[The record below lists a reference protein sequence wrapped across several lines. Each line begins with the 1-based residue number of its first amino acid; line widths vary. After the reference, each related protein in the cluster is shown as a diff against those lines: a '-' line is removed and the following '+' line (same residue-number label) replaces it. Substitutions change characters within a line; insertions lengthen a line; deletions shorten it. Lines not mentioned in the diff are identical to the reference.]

1 MADSISDIKGVRI
14 DAGRFSGGVDLDLFD
29 GDASKRH
36 RASVIFG
43 RNGSGKTT
51 VANFIGKQ
59 VGLPDGPT
67 CFYGYDHAPIALT
80 GKNTVR
86 VFGEQYIREKIL
98 IDEDGLE
105 AIVMLGDQ
113 AAASKRISEID
124 SELAALGKA
133 AIEYAL
139 ARDEATNG
147 PSSLARLEKAAK
159 DRAKNGAWK
168 ERLAQIEGGNPSLTA
183 ARWDSIRKAKN
194 AAARKELEAEF
205 ETLLEQY
212 KRVESADEI
221 ITFRLPSISI
231 DAYDEGGLR
240 ALLSEELDRP
250 ELSDREKR
258 LLELARTGRQGLV
271 EGAFA
276 EFSKESVEYCP
287 MCQQGVSAS
296 YKESLVDSISKIL
309 SKKAEE
315 FKARL
320 DAATLGNLRAF
331 ESLPEQISPDVAD
344 AYRVAVDD
352 ANRVIDKCNELL
364 SLRKASLYTPIEV
377 PDFGLYSVI
386 AALNAAIDAVND
398 DIVRLNE
405 TISSREQLKGKLLD
419 LNNRIT
425 YSDARDAIAK
435 LSEAQIKL
443 EAAEENLRKNK
454 DEQRRLNEE
463 RGVQESKLK
472 MTEIAV
478 KSINRFL
485 AAVYFDVERFK
496 LVPSG
501 DVYKV
506 ESYGKLVAP
515 KDVSTGER
523 NILALCYFFSE
534 GGRGKFEGAEDSD
547 PQYLVIDDP
556 VSSFDMENRVG
567 ICSLLRERIA
577 HVLDECEETR
587 VTLLTH
593 DAATVAELGHVLSDI
608 KLGPRH
614 DKKVRYGFLEL
625 VNGGTCKHS
634 LKKSQYSVLLKKVYD
649 YAVADDDDYA
659 EACVIGNVMRRVLEA
674 YGSFN
679 YGVGMDRLSRD
690 TDLRGRFGDLEE
702 MLSNAMYRLALNDD
716 SHMQE
721 KAFSLNS
728 TFSFERYSYEER
740 KTLAKCVL
748 LVLYLLDAEHVRK
761 QLCIAGASVNEVES
775 NLKKWQKEFSAPDGS
790 KEHATLHNLV

>member
-1 MADSISDIKGVRI
+1 MASSITDIKGVHI
-14 DAGRFSGGVDLDLFD
+14 DAGRFSDGVDLDLFD
-29 GDASKRH
+29 GDANKRN

-51 VANFIGKQ
+51 VANFIGKEADAP
-59 VGLPDGPT
+59 GGAT
-67 CFYGYDHAPIALT
+67 CFYGYDGASISL
-80 GKNTVR
+80 GSKSSVR
-86 VFGEQYIREKIL
+86 VFSEQYVREKIL

-113 AAASKRISEID
+113 AAASKRITEID
-124 SELAALGKA
+124 QEIVELGEA
-133 AIEYAL
+133 AIEYSL
-139 ARDEATNG
+139 AREEATNG
-147 PSSLARLEKAAK
+147 PSSLSRLEKAAK

-168 ERLAQIEGGNPSLTA
+168 DRLIQIEGGNPSLTA
-183 ARWDSIRKAKN
+183 ARWDAILKAKN
-194 AAARKELEAEF
+194 AVARKELEAEF
-205 ETLLEQY
+205 ETLLERY
-212 KRVESADEI
+212 KRAEGAGEI
-221 ITFRLPSISI
+221 ITLRLPSIPL
-231 DAYDEGGLR
+231 DVYDEAGLR
-240 ALLSEELDRP
+240 ALLSEELDQP
-250 ELSDREKR
+250 ELTDREKR
-258 LLELARTGRQGLV
+258 LLELARTGRQSLV

-276 EFSKESVEYCP
+276 EFSKDSVEYCP

-320 DAATLGNLRAF
+320 EAAALGNLHAF

-344 AYRVAVDD
+344 AYRVAADD
-352 ANRVIDKCNELL
+352 ANRAIDKCNELL
-364 SLRKASLYTPIEV
+364 SRRKASLYAPIEV
-377 PDFGLYSVI
+377 PDLGLFSAV
-386 AALNAAIDAVND
+386 ATLNAAIDAVND

-405 TISSREQLKGKLLD
+405 TIRSREQLKEKLLD

-435 LSEAQIKL
+435 LSEARIKL

-534 GGRGKFEGAEDSD
+534 GGRGKFEGSEDND

-593 DAATVAELGHVLSDI
+593 DAATVAELEHVLSDI
-608 KLGPRH
+608 KLGPGH
-614 DKKVRYGFLEL
+614 DEKVRYGLLEL
-625 VNGGTCKHS
+625 ANGSICKHL

-649 YAVADDDDYA
+649 YAATDVDDYA

-679 YGVGMDRLSRD
+679 YGVGMDRLFRD
-690 TDLRGRFGDLEE
+690 AELRGRFGNLEE

-721 KAFSLNS
+721 KVFSLNS
-728 TFSFERYSYEER
+728 TFSFERYGYEER
-740 KTLAKCVL
+740 KALAKCVL
-748 LVLYLLDAEHVRK
+748 LALHLLDAEHVKK
-761 QLCIAGASVNEVES
+761 QLCLAGVSANEINS
-775 NLKKWQKEFSAPDGS
+775 HLGKWEKEFSEPKG
-790 KEHATLHNLV
+790 N